1 MKGDGDGVGDGDAD
15 GGGDGDGDGDGHLRK
30 PSRGPEE
37 IRFFGE
43 CARASRRALGV
54 FLVWLAASLPAFAL
68 RAPAR
73 QLTFMDSCQRPAP
86 VGSGLSTVA
95 CEYLSLPRDFKFLG
109 RGRQSWFPRLKL
121 KRCPPISVAHLWCL
135 PSCASAHAPAL
146 VLDLVPHLGPSSQ
159 SKSWGPAPR

>member
-43 CARASRRALGV
+43 CARASRRAVDV

-68 RAPAR
+68 GAPAR
-73 QLTFMDSCQRPAP
+73 QLTFMDRAAAWPFCSYQRPGAVTTKIP
-86 VGSGLSTVA
+86 
-95 CEYLSLPRDFKFLG
+95 PRAGK
-109 RGRQSWFPRLKL
+109 
-121 KRCPPISVAHLWCL
+121 A
-135 PSCASAHAPAL
+135 A
-146 VLDLVPHLGPSSQ
+146 
-159 SKSWGPAPR
+159 